1 MLKGY
6 KYRLNPTEDQIKLI
20 EQTFGCSR
28 LVYNVCL
35 QTKIWAYK
43 DAGIKLSS
51 FDLCYQLA
59 EAKKEYPWMQVVD
72 SQALQ
77 AAVKKVDIAFKNF
90 FRNGG
95 FPKFKGKSDTQSF
108 QCPNNTR
115 KVDFEKGLLTI
126 PKIKDIPI
134 VISRTFSGKIKTITI
149 SRSPTGKY
157 FASILVD
164 DGVELPELPVITKE
178 KSVGLDT
185 GVKSFVISS
194 NGKIFEANRKLKA
207 NLTRLRVL
215 SRRAS
220 NKKKGSKNRNKAN
233 KRLAALH
240 EKITNKRLDYI
251 HKVTRDLTSDNQ
263 AISTI
268 FVEDLNVSGLLSNH
282 KIAQAMSDASLGK
295 FYEILKYKCK
305 WNGINLVK
313 IGRFEPCSK
322 RCSFCGSIKKELKLS
337 EREWTCETCNTSH
350 DRDINAAK
358 NILWYGLQQTI
369 FNNTVPAGSWEEPVE
384 QSALMGCYEAGS
396 QR

>member
-6 KYRLNPTEDQIKLI
+6 KYRLNPTENQIKLI
-20 EQTFGCSR
+20 EQTFGCCR

-35 QTKIWAYK
+35 QVKIWAYK
-43 DAGIKLSS
+43 DAGIRLSS

-59 EAKKEYPWMQVVD
+59 EAKKDYPWMQVVD

-90 FRNGG
+90 FRNEG
-95 FPKFKGKSDTQSF
+95 FPKFKRKSDRQSF

-157 FASILVD
+157 FASLLVD
-164 DGVELPELPVITKE
+164 SGKEFPKLQPIDAIT
-178 KSVGLDT
+178 SIGLDT

-194 NGKIFEANRKLKA
+194 NGKIFEANRKLKN
-207 NLTRLRVL
+207 NLKRLRVL

-233 KRLAALH
+233 KRLATLH

-263 AISTI
+263 AVSTI
-268 FVEDLNVSGLLSNH
+268 FVEDLNVSGLLKNH
-282 KIAQAMSDASLGK
+282 KLAQAISDVSLGK

-313 IGRFEPCSK
+313 IGRFEPSSK

-337 EREWTCETCNTSH
+337 EREWTCEICNTSH
-350 DRDINAAK
+350 DRDFNAAK

-369 FNNTVPAGSWEEPVE
+369 FNNKVPAGSWEEPVE

-396 QR
+396 Q

>member
-1 MLKGY
+1 MLMGY
-6 KYRLNPTEDQIKLI
+6 KYRLNPTENQIKLI
-20 EQTFGCSR
+20 EQTFGCCR
-28 LVYNVCL
+28 LAYNVCL
-35 QTKIWAYK
+35 QVKMLAYK

-59 EAKKEYPWMQVVD
+59 EAKEDYPWMQVVD

-90 FRNGG
+90 FRNDG

-178 KSVGLDT
+178 KSIGLDT

-194 NGKIFEANRKLKA
+194 DGRIFEANRKLKG
-207 NLTRLRVL
+207 NLKRLKVL

-220 NKKKGSKNRNKAN
+220 NKKKGSKNRNEAN

-251 HKVTRDLTSDNQ
+251 HKVTRDLHSD
-263 AISTI
+263 
-268 FVEDLNVSGLLSNH
+268 
-282 KIAQAMSDASLGK
+282 
-295 FYEILKYKCK
+295 
-305 WNGINLVK
+305 
-313 IGRFEPCSK
+313 
-322 RCSFCGSIKKELKLS
+322 
-337 EREWTCETCNTSH
+337 
-350 DRDINAAK
+350 
-358 NILWYGLQQTI
+358 
-369 FNNTVPAGSWEEPVE
+369 
-384 QSALMGCYEAGS
+384 
-396 QR
+396 